1 MAHGTCPPLTPAL
14 PSLPQNGLHKG
25 SCNCLH
31 ALGSGRKWTTSVVHN
46 CPLSPTLRTMPG
58 MGQVLR
64 KYLLNGENKNFLKQA
79 RRNYNETPATEISEE
94 YVSS

>member
-1 MAHGTCPPLTPAL
+1 M
-14 PSLPQNGLHKG
+14 
-25 SCNCLH
+25 
-31 ALGSGRKWTTSVVHN
+31 SVVHN
-46 CPLSPTLRTMPG
+46 CTLSPTLRTMLG

-79 RRNYNETPATEISEE
+79 RRNYNETPVTEISEE